1 MEQYTLARTDMK
13 PLAFTGNLLAYVTDD
28 CNELK
33 IYRTEGALIFYLET
47 RIGGYDRKTALYGDD
62 TPDSFNDLVHDLAA
76 NGCPWNLINKGIAT
90 AIFELAKRLK
100 KEAKDAKDAKR
111 LKKEAKD
118 AERLRKE
125 AKKEAERLRKEAKS
139 LQPILAEVVEIRE
152 HVFGLARRIN
162 ALTQRPQ
169 IITYIESKLDQ

>member
-28 CNELK
+28 CSELK
-33 IYRTEGALIFYLET
+33 IYRIDGALIFYLET
-47 RIGGYDRKTALYGDD
+47 RLGGYDRKTALYGDD
-62 TPDSFNDLVHDLAA
+62 TVDSFNDLVHDLAS

-100 KEAKDAKDAKR
+100 KAAKDAKR

-152 HVFGLARRIN
+152 QVFGLARRIN
-162 ALTQRPQ
+162 SLPSDPSLLPTSNP
-169 IITYIESKLDQ
+169 S